1 MEIFAPSELVAFN
14 FWRCIFSLWMDFALM
29 STEKIK
35 TKEYIKRYL
44 KRCVSGP
51 YSLLCGLSVTLRYFF
66 NPKRIVT
73 EQYPEN
79 KKTLKMHN
87 RFRGHVVMVEDENGE
102 NLCTAC
108 GMCER
113 ACPNAS
119 INVLATKNIAGKKV
133 LGKYLYHFGS
143 CTQCGLCVEAC
154 PFGAIEMGQGFEF
167 ADFSP
172 ETFEKVLN
180 KKEGRG

>member
-1 MEIFAPSELVAFN
+1 MKNSKNKNIENQTDPNSKKQSSKEYAKWYFK
-14 FWRCIFSLWMDFALM
+14 RCI
-29 STEKIK
+29 
-35 TKEYIKRYL
+35 
-44 KRCVSGP
+44 SGP
-51 YSLLCGLSVTLRYFF
+51 ISLLNGLSVTLRYLF

-79 KKTLKMHN
+79 KATLKMHD
-87 RFRGHVVMVEDENGE
+87 RFRGHLEMVEDENGE

-133 LGKYLYHFGS
+133 LGKYIYHFGS

-154 PFGAIEMGQGFEF
+154 PFGAIRMGQGFEF
-167 ADFSP
+167 ADFTP
-172 ETFEKVLN
+172 EAFEKVLN
-180 KKEGRG
+180 QKEGRG

>member
-1 MEIFAPSELVAFN
+1 MQERL
-14 FWRCIFSLWMDFALM
+14 
-29 STEKIK
+29 STRQ
-35 TKEYIKRYL
+35 YIKRYL
-44 KRCVSGP
+44 KRCITGP
-51 YSLLCGLSVTLRYFF
+51 WSLMCGLSVSLKYFF
-66 NPKRIVT
+66 DPRRIVT

-79 KKTLKMHN
+79 RKTLKMHE
-87 RFRGHVVMVEDENGE
+87 RFRGRLEMIEDEDGN

-133 LGKYLYHFGS
+133 LGRYVYHFAS

-154 PFGAIEMGQGFEF
+154 PFGAIRMNQDFEVATTDPNTLEMILNQKEGQG
-167 ADFSP
+167 
-172 ETFEKVLN
+172 
-180 KKEGRG
+180 

>member
-1 MEIFAPSELVAFN
+1 MIMEKNI
-14 FWRCIFSLWMDFALM
+14 
-29 STEKIK
+29 STLQ
-35 TKEYIKRYL
+35 YIKRYL
-44 KRCVSGP
+44 KRCITGP
-51 YSLLCGLSVTLRYFF
+51 WSLICGLSVTLKYFF

-79 KKTLKMHN
+79 RKTLKMHE
-87 RFRGHVVMVEDENGE
+87 RYRGRLEMIEDENG
-102 NLCTAC
+102 NNRCTAC

-133 LGKYLYHFGS
+133 LGRYVYHFAS

-154 PFGAIEMGQGFEF
+154 PFGAIQMSPAFEVATTDPNDLEMI
-167 ADFSP
+167 
-172 ETFEKVLN
+172 LN
-180 KKEGRG
+180 KKEGQG

>member
-1 MEIFAPSELVAFN
+1 MNENI
-14 FWRCIFSLWMDFALM
+14 
-29 STEKIK
+29 STLQ
-35 TKEYIKRYL
+35 YIKRYL
-44 KRCVSGP
+44 KRCITGP
-51 YSLLCGLSVTLRYFF
+51 WSLICGLSVTLKYFF

-79 KKTLKMHN
+79 RKTLKMHE
-87 RFRGHVVMVEDENGE
+87 RFRGRLEMIEDEEGN
-102 NLCTAC
+102 NRCTAC

-133 LGKYLYHFGS
+133 LGRYVYHFAS

-154 PFGAIEMGQGFEF
+154 PFGAIQMSPAFEVATTDPNDLEMI
-167 ADFSP
+167 
-172 ETFEKVLN
+172 LN
-180 KKEGRG
+180 KKEGQG

>member
-1 MEIFAPSELVAFN
+1 MQERL
-14 FWRCIFSLWMDFALM
+14 
-29 STEKIK
+29 STRQ
-35 TKEYIKRYL
+35 YIKRYL
-44 KRCVSGP
+44 KRCITGP
-51 YSLLCGLSVTLRYFF
+51 WSLMCGLSVSLKYFF
-66 NPKRIVT
+66 DPRHIVT

-79 KKTLKMHN
+79 RKTLKMHE
-87 RFRGHVVMVEDENGE
+87 RFRGRLEMIEDEDGN

-133 LGKYLYHFGS
+133 LGRYVYHFAS

-154 PFGAIEMGQGFEF
+154 PFGAIRMNQDFEVATTDPNTLEMI
-167 ADFSP
+167 
-172 ETFEKVLN
+172 LN
-180 KKEGRG
+180 KKEGQG

>member
-1 MEIFAPSELVAFN
+1 
-14 FWRCIFSLWMDFALM
+14 M
-29 STEKIK
+29 SNKQLTFLQY
-35 TKEYIKRYL
+35 TKRYL
-44 KRCVSGP
+44 KRCITGP
-51 YSLLCGLSVTLRYFF
+51 WSLICGLSVTLKYFF

-79 KKTLKMHN
+79 RKTLKMHE
-87 RFRGHVVMVEDENGE
+87 RFRGRLEMIEDEEGN
-102 NLCTAC
+102 NRCTAC

-133 LGKYLYHFGS
+133 LGRYVYHFAS

-154 PFGAIEMGQGFEF
+154 PFGAIQMSPAFEVATTDPNDLEMI
-167 ADFSP
+167 
-172 ETFEKVLN
+172 LN
-180 KKEGRG
+180 KKEGQG

>member
-1 MEIFAPSELVAFN
+1 MQERL
-14 FWRCIFSLWMDFALM
+14 
-29 STEKIK
+29 STRK
-35 TKEYIKRYL
+35 YIKRYL
-44 KRCVSGP
+44 KRCITGP
-51 YSLLCGLSVTLRYFF
+51 WSLMCGLSVSLKYFF
-66 NPKRIVT
+66 DPRRIVT

-79 KKTLKMHN
+79 RKTLKMHE
-87 RFRGHVVMVEDENGE
+87 RFRGRLEMIEDEDGN

-133 LGKYLYHFGS
+133 LGRYVYHFAS

-154 PFGAIEMGQGFEF
+154 PFGAIRMNQDFEVATTDPNTLEMI
-167 ADFSP
+167 
-172 ETFEKVLN
+172 LN
-180 KKEGRG
+180 KKEGQG

>member
-1 MEIFAPSELVAFN
+1 MQ
-14 FWRCIFSLWMDFALM
+14 
-29 STEKIK
+29 EKIS
-35 TKEYIKRYL
+35 TIQYIKRYL
-44 KRCVSGP
+44 KRCITGP
-51 YSLLCGLSVTLRYFF
+51 WSLICGLSVTLKYFF

-79 KKTLKMHN
+79 RKTLKMHDRYRGRLEMIEDADGNN
-87 RFRGHVVMVEDENGE
+87 R
-102 NLCTAC
+102 CTAC

-133 LGKYLYHFGS
+133 LGRYVYHFAS

-154 PFGAIEMGQGFEF
+154 PFGAIQMSPAFEVATTDPNDLEMI
-167 ADFSP
+167 
-172 ETFEKVLN
+172 LN
-180 KKEGRG
+180 KKEGQG

>member
-1 MEIFAPSELVAFN
+1 MNKQI
-14 FWRCIFSLWMDFALM
+14 
-29 STEKIK
+29 STLQ
-35 TKEYIKRYL
+35 YIKRYL
-44 KRCVSGP
+44 KRCITGP
-51 YSLLCGLSVTLRYFF
+51 WSLICGLSVTLKYFF

-79 KKTLKMHN
+79 RKTLKMHDRYRGRLEMIEDADGNN
-87 RFRGHVVMVEDENGE
+87 R
-102 NLCTAC
+102 CTAC

-133 LGKYLYHFGS
+133 LGRYVYHFAS

-154 PFGAIEMGQGFEF
+154 PFGAIQMSPAFEVATTDPNDLEMI
-167 ADFSP
+167 
-172 ETFEKVLN
+172 LN
-180 KKEGRG
+180 KKEGQG

>member
-87 RFRGHVVMVEDENGE
+87 RFRGHVVMVEDEKVKSNR
-102 NLCTAC
+102 LTLL
-108 GMCER
+108 
-113 ACPNAS
+113 S
-119 INVLATKNIAGKKV
+119 NIKSK
-133 LGKYLYHFGS
+133 LDLI
-143 CTQCGLCVEAC
+143 C
-154 PFGAIEMGQGFEF
+154 
-167 ADFSP
+167 DFSKL
-172 ETFEKVLN
+172 TA
-180 KKEGRG
+180 

>member
-1 MEIFAPSELVAFN
+1 MQERL
-14 FWRCIFSLWMDFALM
+14 
-29 STEKIK
+29 STRQ
-35 TKEYIKRYL
+35 YIKRYL
-44 KRCVSGP
+44 KRCITGP
-51 YSLLCGLSVTLRYFF
+51 WSLMCGLSVSLKYFF
-66 NPKRIVT
+66 DPRRIVT

-79 KKTLKMHN
+79 RKTLKMHD
-87 RFRGHVVMVEDENGE
+87 RYRGRLEMIEDADGN

-133 LGKYLYHFGS
+133 LGRYVYHFAS

-154 PFGAIEMGQGFEF
+154 PFGAIRMNQDFEVATTDPNSLEMI
-167 ADFSP
+167 
-172 ETFEKVLN
+172 LN
-180 KKEGRG
+180 KKEGQG

>member
-1 MEIFAPSELVAFN
+1 MQ
-14 FWRCIFSLWMDFALM
+14 
-29 STEKIK
+29 EKIS
-35 TKEYIKRYL
+35 TIQYIKRYL
-44 KRCVSGP
+44 KRCITGP
-51 YSLLCGLSVTLRYFF
+51 WSLICGLSVTLKYFF

-79 KKTLKMHN
+79 RKTLRMHD
-87 RFRGHVVMVEDENGE
+87 RYRGRLEMIEDADGN
-102 NLCTAC
+102 NHCTAC

-133 LGKYLYHFGS
+133 LGRYVYHFAS

-154 PFGAIEMGQGFEF
+154 PFGAIQMSPAFEVATTDPNDLEMI
-167 ADFSP
+167 
-172 ETFEKVLN
+172 LN
-180 KKEGRG
+180 KKEGQG

>member
-1 MEIFAPSELVAFN
+1 MQKKI
-14 FWRCIFSLWMDFALM
+14 
-29 STEKIK
+29 STLQ
-35 TKEYIKRYL
+35 YIKRYL
-44 KRCVSGP
+44 KRCITGP
-51 YSLLCGLSVTLRYFF
+51 WSLICGLSVTLKYFF

-79 KKTLKMHN
+79 RKTLKMHD
-87 RFRGHVVMVEDENGE
+87 RYRGRLKMIEDENG
-102 NLCTAC
+102 NNRCTAC

-133 LGKYLYHFGS
+133 LGRYVYHFAS

-154 PFGAIEMGQGFEF
+154 PFGAIQMSPAFEVATTDPNDLEMI
-167 ADFSP
+167 
-172 ETFEKVLN
+172 LN
-180 KKEGRG
+180 KKEGQG

>member
-1 MEIFAPSELVAFN
+1 
-14 FWRCIFSLWMDFALM
+14 
-29 STEKIK
+29 
-35 TKEYIKRYL
+35 
-44 KRCVSGP
+44 
-51 YSLLCGLSVTLRYFF
+51 
-66 NPKRIVT
+66 
-73 EQYPEN
+73 
-79 KKTLKMHN
+79 MHE
-87 RFRGHVVMVEDENGE
+87 RFRGHLVMVEDENGE

-133 LGKYLYHFGS
+133 LGKYLYHVGR
-143 CTQCGLCVEAC
+143 CTQCGLCVDAC
-154 PFGAIEMGQGFEF
+154 PLGAIKMGQGFEF

-172 ETFEKVLN
+172 EAFELVLN

>member
-1 MEIFAPSELVAFN
+1 MQ
-14 FWRCIFSLWMDFALM
+14 
-29 STEKIK
+29 EKIS
-35 TKEYIKRYL
+35 TLQYIKRYL
-44 KRCVSGP
+44 KRCITGP
-51 YSLLCGLSVTLRYFF
+51 WSLICGLSVTLKYFF

-79 KKTLKMHN
+79 RNTLKMHD
-87 RFRGHVVMVEDENGE
+87 RYRGRLEMIEDENG
-102 NLCTAC
+102 NNRCTAC

-133 LGKYLYHFGS
+133 LGRYVYHFAS

-154 PFGAIEMGQGFEF
+154 PFGAIQMSPAFEVATTDPNDLEMI
-167 ADFSP
+167 
-172 ETFEKVLN
+172 LN
-180 KKEGRG
+180 KKEGQG

>member
-1 MEIFAPSELVAFN
+1 MIMEKNISTIQYFKRYFK
-14 FWRCIFSLWMDFALM
+14 RCITGPWSL
-29 STEKIK
+29 I
-35 TKEYIKRYL
+35 
-44 KRCVSGP
+44 
-51 YSLLCGLSVTLRYFF
+51 CGLSVTLKYFF

-79 KKTLKMHN
+79 RKTLRMHDRYRGRLEMIEDADGNN
-87 RFRGHVVMVEDENGE
+87 R
-102 NLCTAC
+102 CTAC

-133 LGKYLYHFGS
+133 LGRYVYHFAS

-154 PFGAIEMGQGFEF
+154 PFGAIQMSPAFEVATTDPNDLEMI
-167 ADFSP
+167 
-172 ETFEKVLN
+172 LN
-180 KKEGRG
+180 KKEGQG

>member
-1 MEIFAPSELVAFN
+1 MQ
-14 FWRCIFSLWMDFALM
+14 
-29 STEKIK
+29 EKIS
-35 TKEYIKRYL
+35 TIQYIKRYL
-44 KRCVSGP
+44 KRCITGP
-51 YSLLCGLSVTLRYFF
+51 WSLICGLSVTLKYFF

-79 KKTLKMHN
+79 RKTLKMHDRYRGRLEMIEDADGNN
-87 RFRGHVVMVEDENGE
+87 R
-102 NLCTAC
+102 CTAC

-133 LGKYLYHFGS
+133 LGRYVYHFAS

-154 PFGAIEMGQGFEF
+154 PFGAIRMSPAFEVATTDPNDLEMI
-167 ADFSP
+167 
-172 ETFEKVLN
+172 LN
-180 KKEGRG
+180 KKEGQG

>member
-1 MEIFAPSELVAFN
+1 MQ
-14 FWRCIFSLWMDFALM
+14 
-29 STEKIK
+29 EKIS
-35 TKEYIKRYL
+35 TLQYIKRYL
-44 KRCVSGP
+44 KRCITGP
-51 YSLLCGLSVTLRYFF
+51 WSLICGLSVTLKYFF

-79 KKTLKMHN
+79 RKTLKMHERYRGRLEMIEDADGNN
-87 RFRGHVVMVEDENGE
+87 R
-102 NLCTAC
+102 CTAC

-133 LGKYLYHFGS
+133 LGRYVYHFAS

-154 PFGAIEMGQGFEF
+154 PFGAIQMSPAFEVATTDPNDLEMI
-167 ADFSP
+167 
-172 ETFEKVLN
+172 LN
-180 KKEGRG
+180 KKEGQG